1 MGHLVA
7 VVPILH
13 VTIVAIV
20 MVVFGLLPTV
30 GNGAPSGGH
39 VVGHHVNDDAHAVLV
54 RGLAQALQVRLG
66 THHPVADGGVGR
78 LIHVVPVLGEDH
90 ALAAVMNS
98 GNRLGLHGGVTRVG
112 NGGNVFLN
120 GFEAPLPCVQG
131 GALAHLLRQSVM
143 LARLFE
149 RGVFNGVGVAVA
161 IDAGLCRGAGDCQSA
176 EGGRRGG
183 DADHHLLADLQTQP
197 MPGRCGFPMFHD
209 SFVPY

>member
-1 MGHLVA
+1 
-7 VVPILH
+7 
-13 VTIVAIV
+13 

-66 THHPVADGGVGR
+66 AHYPVADGGVGR
-78 LIHVVPVLGEDH
+78 LVHVVPVLGEDH
-90 ALAAVMNS
+90 ALTAAVN
-98 GNRLGLHGGVTRVG
+98 GRDGLGLHGSVSGFG

-120 GFEAPLPCVQG
+120 GFEAPLPCMQG

-143 LARLFE
+143 LASLFE

-161 IDAGLCRGAGDCQSA
+161 IGAGLCRCTGDCQSA
-176 EGGRRGG
+176 EGGRRSG
-183 DADHHLLADLQTQP
+183 DADHHFLANLQPQL
-197 MPGRCGFPMFHD
+197 MPVAPSWCWFPVLHG
-209 SFVPY
+209 SFIPFLQSL